1 VFLIYIDPG
10 GMGPFRC
17 SPAGYITDTAP
28 ELHEVTTRGKAS
40 APQQLACFG
49 VVHLAEHPETVV
61 IAPARKY
68 ILITDSR
75 LFQKGCISIHFV
87 TLLHLK

>member
-1 VFLIYIDPG
+1 VLLIYIDPG

-17 SPAGYITDTAP
+17 SLAGYITHTAP
-28 ELHEVTTRGKAS
+28 ELHEATSRGKAG
-40 APQQLACFG
+40 ATQQRPCFA

-61 IAPARKY
+61 IAPTRKD

-75 LFQKGCISIHFV
+75 LF
-87 TLLHLK
+87 